1 MDSFIETDQVLDDN
15 ASTYEADAPTK
26 EQKLRFTGYKLK
38 LIDLGTKMDKP
49 TGWLTKQKTDAK
61 NGMLAKLFPLSNA
74 LVCFA
79 NNKSDDLML
88 ANVKLSKSEQKE
100 LSDTDL
106 LAYSKQVIDIAREN
120 LCDPPIP
127 NITEETVVAL
137 ETDRNAFQQKRI
149 DRDMLFEDKAVDK
162 AEFNCLRV
170 EMNRLLCDELDP
182 SIENYRLT
190 HPEFV
195 AHYFKA
201 RQLTKTPH
209 HANDVLGYVI
219 DEISGEPVA
228 YGKVTLEGLDLSTE
242 ITEKGTF
249 RFKSFPVGKNTLI
262 IENIDYQTQR
272 VSVSRYAPEHC
283 KLNIK
288 MVTLP
293 VEKTEMV

>member
-15 ASTYEADAPTK
+15 ASVYEADAPTK
-26 EQKLRFTGYKLK
+26 EQKLCFTGYKLE

-49 TGWLTKQKTDAK
+49 TGWLTKQKNDAK
-61 NGMLAKLFPLSNA
+61 NGMLTKLFPLSNA

-79 NNKSDDLML
+79 NSKSDDLML
-88 ANVKLSKSEQKE
+88 ATVKLSKSEQKE

-120 LCDPPIP
+120 LSDPPIP
-127 NITEETVVAL
+127 NITEEALVAL
-137 ETDRNAFQQKRI
+137 ETDRNVFQQKRI
-149 DRDMLFEDKAVDK
+149 DRDMLFEDKAVAK
-162 AEFNCLRV
+162 AEFNSLRV
-170 EMNRLLCDELDP
+170 ETNRLLCDELDP

-190 HPEFV
+190 QPEFV

-201 RQLTKTPH
+201 RRLTKTPH
-209 HANDVLGYVI
+209 HANDVLGYVT

-228 YGKVTLEGLDLSTE
+228 YGKVTVEGLDLSTE

-249 RFKSFPVGKNTLI
+249 RFKSFPVGKNMLI

-293 VEKTEMV
+293 VEITEMV